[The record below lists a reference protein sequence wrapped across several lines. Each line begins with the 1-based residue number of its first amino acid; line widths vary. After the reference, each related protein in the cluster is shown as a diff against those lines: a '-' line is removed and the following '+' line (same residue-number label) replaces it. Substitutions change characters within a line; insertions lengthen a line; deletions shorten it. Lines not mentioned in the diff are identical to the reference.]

1 MCLHSAVLLV
11 TSPVSGGPLP
21 ELHYE
26 AVSLSRG
33 QGGDQVSSRNAPWGG
48 GPSPPLPHLRPHSSP
63 GHPLMSSIGGKPEGS
78 GSLTAGA
85 KKQ

>member
-48 GPSPPLPHLRPHSSP
+48 GPFTPSSTFKTTLFPRPSS
-63 GHPLMSSIGGKPEGS
+63 HELHRRK
-78 GSLTAGA
+78 T
-85 KKQ
+85 